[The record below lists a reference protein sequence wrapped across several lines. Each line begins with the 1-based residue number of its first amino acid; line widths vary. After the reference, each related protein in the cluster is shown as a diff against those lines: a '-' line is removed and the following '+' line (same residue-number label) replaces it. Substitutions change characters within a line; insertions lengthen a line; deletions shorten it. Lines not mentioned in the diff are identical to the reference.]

1 MDLEASNISHIERG
15 ASKVGLGS
23 LVKIANV
30 LQCSV
35 DDLLCDSLLWERE
48 AFENEL
54 VKLTGDCTPAELRD
68 PYRAGPFS
76 EKYPAKLPAVAG
88 AKTQKTARRR
98 QFFTK
103 RIPSKADKKGSVK
116 EPFFSGTYLFL
127 PG

>member
-1 MDLEASNISHIERG
+1 MELDYTALGKRIRRRRKELGLTQSVLAERVDLEASNISHIERG

-54 VKLTGDCTPAELRD
+54 VKLTGDCTPVELRILTEQV
-68 PYRAGPFS
+68 R
-76 EKYPAKLPAVAG
+76 
-88 AKTQKTARRR
+88 
-98 QFFTK
+98 
-103 RIPSKADKKGSVK
+103 
-116 EPFFSGTYLFL
+116 FL
-127 PG
+127 KNTLRSCLL